1 MSRRYEGGY
10 MKQIIVCLIL
20 TLALTSI
27 SYADETSKYNGETLL
42 RNLDLHIRFDDPNA
56 NPSPV
61 GHARTWEAVGF
72 VMGVVDSNTYYQS
85 VAQVNKDN
93 NLLIYFCIPD
103 EATNGQILKNV
114 MKYLNDNPDKLNKSR
129 ILLTYDALKTYYPCK

>member
-1 MSRRYEGGY
+1 MWRRYEGGY

-72 VMGVVDSNTYYQS
+72 VMGVTGPPQFLFPVSFGALNNIFIYQ
-85 VAQVNKDN
+85 
-93 NLLIYFCIPD
+93 F
-103 EATNGQILKNV
+103 
-114 MKYLNDNPDKLNKSR
+114 
-129 ILLTYDALKTYYPCK
+129 